1 MRDQVVGLFP
11 KEGSVVDAAYML
23 HNVGYR
29 PSDLDLVSM
38 DRVDDPALTSLLNHV
53 RPGRLL
59 ERPEMVWPW
68 AIRGAL
74 IGSLA
79 VEVPVLIWVF
89 LAFDSWGI
97 QVFLASTLWKIGT
110 LLGGMLGAII
120 GLDRGL
126 EPEIAHRYQEHL
138 ALGTM
143 VLAARVRHRDA
154 PQARAIF
161 IESGAFDVRNVE
173 GRFIARKSSNIEK
186 EVPGRVGNNFQRPET
201 QAH

>member
-11 KEGSVVDAAYML
+11 KEGSVVDAASML
-23 HNVGYR
+23 HDIGYS

-38 DRVDDPALTSLLNHV
+38 DGADDSALTPLLNRV

-59 ERPEMVWPW
+59 ERPEGVWPW

-97 QVFLASTLWKIGT
+97 QMFLASTLWKIGT

-126 EPEIAHRYQEHL
+126 EPQVAHRYQEHL
-138 ALGTM
+138 ALGTRS
-143 VLAARVRHRDA
+143 LAARVRHSDA
-154 PQARAIF
+154 PQTRAIF

-173 GRFIARKSSNIEK
+173 GRFIVKKSSNTRK
-186 EVPGRVGNNFQRPET
+186 VVPDRVGNNFQHPET
-201 QAH
+201 QAS

>member
-11 KEGSVVDAAYML
+11 KEGSVADAANML
-23 HNVGYR
+23 HDVGYS
-29 PSDLDLVSM
+29 PSDLDLVS
-38 DRVDDPALTSLLNHV
+38 VDGADDSALAHLLNHV

-59 ERPEMVWPW
+59 ERPEGVWPW

-126 EPEIAHRYQEHL
+126 EPKVARRYQEHL
-138 ALGTM
+138 ALGTR
-143 VLAARVRHRDA
+143 VLAARVRHGDA
-154 PQARAIF
+154 PQTRAIF

-173 GRFIARKSSNIEK
+173 GRFIAKKSSNNRK
-186 EVPGRVGNNFQRPET
+186 VAPDKVGNNFQHPET
-201 QAH
+201 QAR